1 MLQQRFDQS
10 QPGGNGE
17 KGPMRIEAL
26 EKQGTLVITGETA
39 QKVARW
45 LEKQGHYIDTE
56 QEDPDEEE
64 TKEEL

>member
-39 QKVARW
+39 QKVAR
-45 LEKQGHYIDTE
+45 
-56 QEDPDEEE
+56 
-64 TKEEL
+64 